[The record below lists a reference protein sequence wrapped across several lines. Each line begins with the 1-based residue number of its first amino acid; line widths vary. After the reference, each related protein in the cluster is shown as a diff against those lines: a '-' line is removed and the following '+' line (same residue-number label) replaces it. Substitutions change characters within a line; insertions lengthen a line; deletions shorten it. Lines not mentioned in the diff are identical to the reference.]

1 MLLDCEPDIREV
13 VAGQYLK
20 RDGHAAVPAAES
32 TKLPHAE
39 PREKVA
45 PQIEVSR
52 TAKGMLPKTCRT
64 SSSGL
69 YKVEKSRTRE
79 SIRDNPDAGLLEP
92 AKARGL
98 IELHGGR
105 IGVES
110 RLGHGIATDLP

>member
-1 MLLDCEPDIREV
+1 MELWAAKILLLDCEPDIREV

-20 RDGHAAVPAAES
+20 RDGHAAVLAAES

-64 SSSGL
+64 SSSTHTRGR
-69 YKVEKSRTRE
+69 SRGRE
-79 SIRDNPDAGLLEP
+79 RA
-92 AKARGL
+92 
-98 IELHGGR
+98 
-105 IGVES
+105 
-110 RLGHGIATDLP
+110 